1 MLVTSAKCQKM
12 TEEERR
18 RRRFSEEF
26 RKDQVARIER
36 GEVTIVEVSRLYE
49 VRSNSVRGWIA
60 KYGVK
65 GLPDPILIRS
75 SKDVDRLKDL
85 EKENT
90 RLKAALGNQH
100 MKVVYLEEL
109 VKLAKEALGPDFEK
123 KAGSHY

>member
-1 MLVTSAKCQKM
+1 M
-12 TEEERR
+12 TVEERR

-26 RKDQVARIER
+26 RKDQVARIES
-36 GEVTIVEVSRLYE
+36 GELTIIEVSRLYE
-49 VRSNSVRGWIA
+49 VRTLSVRGWIA
-60 KYGVK
+60 KYGK
-65 GLPDPILIRS
+65 RGLPEPIVIRS

-85 EKENT
+85 EKENM
-90 RLKAALGNQH
+90 RLKSALGDQH